1 MVSKDITG
9 DLQRF
14 QKTFTGAIPQA
25 SFDVKTLQDL
35 SALSAGEAKNPSA
48 EAYVRAYQ
56 DYLRYFAHV
65 FTSISFDILEDALR
79 QDSDALLLACV
90 NGFLGFSANRNRVDQ
105 LIQSFRF
112 FLTLTQKSF
121 ASLDFLT
128 FSS

>member
-1 MVSKDITG
+1 MVSKDITA
-9 DLQRF
+9 DLQRYSKSF
-14 QKTFTGAIPQA
+14 SGTLPQA
-25 SFDVKTLQDL
+25 AFDVKTLQDL
-35 SALSAGEAKNPSA
+35 SALSVGEAKNPSA